1 MAFFRH
7 FFTFFKISKI
17 FQNFKNELIFAPFC
31 PFFDDLKKYLGF
43 QEKYLEIVNSGELIF
58 QNSQIL
64 EKFQKS

>member
-31 PFFDDLKKYLGF
+31 PFFDDLKKYLEF
-43 QEKYLEIVNSGELIF
+43 QDKYLEIFQYRKKIKKYLLINIF
-58 QNSQIL
+58 FIN
-64 EKFQKS
+64 